1 MINDLCD
8 LLDHIARAQTAQSDR
23 KGMGL
28 QRVLKGA
35 VAGATAW
42 WAMDGVLRF
51 LYNHEDP
58 ETRRQEDEARG
69 GVPALEVM
77 AERSA
82 QIAGVALSPL
92 ERQRGGT
99 SLQWA
104 VGIGAGMLY
113 AALRDHLPGSG
124 IRRGILY
131 GAAFSLLVDEGV
143 VPLLNFAPGP
153 FAFPWQTHA
162 RGFAA
167 HLVYGA
173 VAEITMRCLDPIN

>member
-1 MINDLCD
+1 M
-8 LLDHIARAQTAQSDR
+8 
-23 KGMGL
+23 
-28 QRVLKGA
+28 QRVRNGA
-35 VAGATAW
+35 LAGATAW

-51 LYNHEDP
+51 LYNHEDS
-58 ETRRQEDEARG
+58 EIRRQEDVARG

-77 AERSA
+77 AERVA
-82 QIAGVALSPL
+82 QIAGVTLSAA

-99 SLQWA
+99 SLQWG

-113 AALRDHLPGSG
+113 AALRDYLPGSG

-153 FAFPWQTHA
+153 SAFPWQTHA

-167 HLVYGA
+167 HLVYGV
-173 VAEITMRCLDPIN
+173 VAELTMRWLDRIDEHVDAR

>member
-1 MINDLCD
+1 M
-8 LLDHIARAQTAQSDR
+8 
-23 KGMGL
+23 
-28 QRVLKGA
+28 QRVLKG
-35 VAGATAW
+35 VLAGAMAW

-51 LYNHEDP
+51 LYNHEHSD
-58 ETRRQEDEARG
+58 TRRQEDQARG

-77 AERSA
+77 AERAA
-82 QIAGVALSPL
+82 QIAGVTLSAA

-104 VGIGAGMLY
+104 VGVGAGLLY
-113 AALRDHLPGSG
+113 AALRDQLPSSG
-124 IRRGILY
+124 IRRGIVY

-143 VPLLNFAPGP
+143 VPLLKFAPGP
-153 FAFPWQTHA
+153 STFPWQTHA

-173 VAEITMRCLDPIN
+173 VAEITMGWLDRLEEDVEAP